1 MYQEFQPNIWPSVS
15 PNLYQKAPLFSH
27 FSFLWQTAAE
37 VWTGAMVL
45 HGCFLKMLILPK
57 IGLWLWANDLLNLGM
72 LKFEFLKWAIM
83 VGLLWGLGA
92 SLIAQLINHL
102 PAVQETWVWFLGQ
115 KDPMEKEMAT
125 HSSILA
131 WRITSTEEPGGLTVN
146 GIARVGH
153 DLVTKP
159 HYCED

>member
-45 HGCFLKMLILPK
+45 HGCFLKILILPK

-131 WRITSTEEPGGLTVN
+131 WRITSTEEPGGLTVH
-146 GIARVGH
+146 GVARVGH